1 MLYSLSPQCVQ
12 DLGTGLVAV
21 SRSPPDAEGGYQ
33 WTVTFSAQDRDVPE
47 FSVKS
52 DLTGEYIDAYVDTV
66 NTPPPHLYGSSSV
79 FTRTAATG
87 TWQEQMTLK
96 PSDWQGADL
105 YGLGGVAIGERY
117 VAVGAPNRDTYVERE
132 ESTRKIID

>member
-1 MLYSLSPQCVQ
+1 MQ

-52 DLTGEYIDAYVDTV
+52 DLTGEDIDAYVDTV

-105 YGLGGVAIGERY
+105 YGLVGVAIGERY
-117 VAVGAPNRDTYVERE
+117 VAVGAPNRDTYVE
-132 ESTRKIID
+132 ESRRGK